1 MGKNY
6 LFVIAIDK
14 YSDGKILPLNNAV
27 HDASK
32 FIEIL
37 TQKYS
42 YELIAESLFN
52 ENATR
57 KKIIEELNKISYLVT
72 KEDSLIIYFA
82 GHGELNPLTNKG
94 YWVPSD
100 AENSI
105 SDFVPNSTIIDI
117 LSGIDIKHLLLIID
131 SCFSGSFLNQTRS
144 TNELHYQKLN
154 NSNSRWIISSGRT
167 EKVSDGK
174 AGEGSPFSVML
185 IEYLNKNSETTF
197 SVGELAVAVSKG
209 VGSISKQQPLFG
221 FVRELGH
228 QDGQLVFNIDKASAQ
243 DVFNHYDSL
252 NKIVISYETAKMLKD
267 NKMRQESIFAYY
279 NVADKIILKKFDTE
293 TNFLC
298 SAFTYEELSEFIPEN
313 IEVDKHTFIAR
324 FDGYDELGEPEEGTY
339 YFASVTFQ
347 RTDTLE
353 TPFMAICR
361 CKGRMV
367 AFSKTE
373 DGYYNNLI
381 AWGKNQAESA
391 GLMWK
396 MLKDENKV

>member
-14 YSDGKILPLNNAV
+14 YSNGKILPLNNAV
-27 HDASK
+27 HDAIK
-32 FIEIL
+32 LTEIL

-42 YELIAESLFN
+42 YELITESLFN
-52 ENATR
+52 EEATR

-82 GHGELNPLTNKG
+82 GHGEVNPLTKKG
-94 YWVPSD
+94 YWVPFD

-131 SCFSGSFLNQTRS
+131 SCFSGSFLNQMRS

-154 NSNSRWIISSGRT
+154 NSNSRWIISSGRS

-174 AGEGSPFSVML
+174 AGEGSPFSVIL
-185 IEYLNKNSETTF
+185 IEYLNKNFETTF
-197 SVGELAVAVSKG
+197 SVGELAVAISKG

-228 QDGQLVFNIDKASAQ
+228 QDGQLVFNLDKASHQ
-243 DVFNHYDSL
+243 HIFNHQDSL
-252 NKIVISYETAKMLKD
+252 NKIVVSYETAKMLKE
-267 NKMRQESIFAYY
+267 NGMRQESIFGYY
-279 NVADKIILKKFDTE
+279 NIADKIILKKNDTE
-293 TNFLC
+293 TNFDC
-298 SAFTYEELSEFIPEN
+298 SAYTYEELSAFIPEN
-313 IEVDKHTFIAR
+313 IEVDKNTFVAR
-324 FDGYDELGEPEEGTY
+324 IDGYDELGEPEEGTY
-339 YFASVTFQ
+339 YFAYVAFQ
-347 RTDTLE
+347 RTETLE

-361 CKGRMV
+361 CNGRMV
-367 AFSKTE
+367 AFSKTK

-381 AWGKNQAESA
+381 AWGKNQAETA